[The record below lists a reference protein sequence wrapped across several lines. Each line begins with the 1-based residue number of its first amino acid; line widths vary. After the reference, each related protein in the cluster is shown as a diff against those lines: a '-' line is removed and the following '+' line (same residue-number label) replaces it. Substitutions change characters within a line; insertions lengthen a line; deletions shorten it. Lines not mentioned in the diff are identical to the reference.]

1 MRREHFYRNK
11 KAVKRSAA
19 GAALAIFLALQIT
32 GCSQTAD
39 QNKADRKRSRPRGL
53 KRKARRLRKAA
64 QKLRKTAREL
74 TSRRIQGTMN
84 PGRKRP
90 GKEEKPVKQAG
101 SRPQT
106 AARQMQRQQLTRG
119 TA

>member
-1 MRREHFYRNK
+1 
-11 KAVKRSAA
+11 
-19 GAALAIFLALQIT
+19 
-32 GCSQTAD
+32 
-39 QNKADRKRSRPRGL
+39 
-53 KRKARRLRKAA
+53 
-64 QKLRKTAREL
+64 
-74 TSRRIQGTMN
+74 MN

-119 TA
+119 TV

>member
-19 GAALAIFLALQIT
+19 GAALALFLALQIT

-39 QNKADRKRSRPRGL
+39 QNKADRKTEQAQGTE
-53 KRKARRLRKAA
+53 KEGTAA
-64 QKLRKTAREL
+64 EE
-74 TSRRIQGTMN
+74 SRRIQGTMT

-90 GKEEKPVKQAG
+90 GKEENPVKQAG